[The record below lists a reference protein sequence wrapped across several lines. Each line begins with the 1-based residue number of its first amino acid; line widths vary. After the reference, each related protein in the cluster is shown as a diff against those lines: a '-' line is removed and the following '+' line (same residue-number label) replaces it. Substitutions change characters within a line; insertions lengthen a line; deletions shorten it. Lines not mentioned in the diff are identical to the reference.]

1 MDLVYSGLVGRTV
14 FFGIE
19 HLGEA
24 RVFLEEREIFVVPRV
39 ISIFGAELDSDLQ
52 IFHRGVGFTRKAV
65 ESGESVVNVVGFGCR
80 FSCLVE
86 AFAGVIPTADIHH
99 SDATLIVFFG
109 GLGILLVAWLHAL
122 LGNLEVHASAV
133 GKLFARA
140 FENFQ
145 VRIWLWQTF
154 AGERATKPRRR
165 ASVEL
170 ERAGRPVRR
179 HRVGA
184 GAVELKVFFSMS

>member
-19 HLGEA
+19 HFGEA
-24 RVFLEEREIFVVPRV
+24 RVFLEEGEIFVVASV

-52 IFHRGVGFTRKAV
+52 IFHGGVGFASKAV
-65 ESGESVVNVVGFGCR
+65 ESGESVVNVVSFGCR

-122 LGNLEVHASAV
+122 LGDLEVHASAV

-140 FENFQ
+140 FENFFKFGFGFGKLLL
-145 VRIWLWQTF
+145 VK
-154 AGERATKPRRR
+154 ERQ
-165 ASVEL
+165 SLVVEL
-170 ERAGRPVRR
+170 QLSLNARVDQFDATALGRV
-179 HRVGA
+179 
-184 GAVELKVFFSMS
+184 LWS